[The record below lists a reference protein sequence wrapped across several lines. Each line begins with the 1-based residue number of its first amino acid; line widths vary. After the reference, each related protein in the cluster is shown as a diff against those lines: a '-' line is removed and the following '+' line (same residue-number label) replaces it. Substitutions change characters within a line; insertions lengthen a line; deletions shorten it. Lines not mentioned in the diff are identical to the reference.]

1 MVIILR
7 GIAGSG
13 KSRLVEHFIR
23 HRDPK
28 EELSESRTPA
38 EKFLDSLRQTV
49 YRTTYSADDYFMVNG
64 EYKFDPRYLPAAH
77 QTCLRTFGLGLM
89 DSSTIGLGDKTHTL
103 VVDNT
108 NTTLVEVL
116 PYVALAEAFSHELHV
131 VTLVKDPIE
140 CLTRNRHG
148 VPFSSIIK
156 QDIFLRQSIIDWP
169 GRLAMYQQIFHE

>member
-7 GIAGSG
+7 GISGSG
-13 KSRLVEHFIR
+13 KSSLIDHFIR

-28 EELSESRTPA
+28 EELSPARTPA
-38 EKFLDSLRQTV
+38 QKFLDSLRQTA
-49 YRTTYSADDYFMVNG
+49 YRVVYSADDYFMVDG
-64 EYKFDPRYLPAAH
+64 EYKFDPRHLPVAH
-77 QTCLRTFGLGLM
+77 QRCLRAFSRGLV
-89 DSSTIGLGDKTHTL
+89 DASVTGLGDKTHTL

-116 PYVALAEAFSHELHV
+116 PYVALAEAFAQELHV
-131 VTLVKDPIE
+131 VTLVKDPVA

-148 VPFSSIIK
+148 VPFSSLIK

-169 GRLAMYQQIFHE
+169 ARMAAYQQIFHE